1 MSAGERR
8 LRRALRRLRRRK
20 AAGRWWPRLTAAQVR
35 AALGLAATL
44 AWVVWEQLRG
54 RPER

>member
-1 MSAGERR
+1 VSAGERR